1 MAGVPDVL
9 ESLGWWAV
17 ALFLLFVVFTRAQ
30 ATYWLGRWARR
41 GADAAAAS
49 ERPRAAALANKLS
62 GPRAEGAR
70 RFLEKWGPIGL
81 PLSFLTIGFQTMV
94 NITAGYVRMR
104 WDIYTIAMI
113 PGCMAWA
120 AIYSTLGFT
129 LFEAFATSP
138 WLGGGVILA
147 IIALV
152 WGATRLRQTA
162 DSGSRTPQ

>member
-9 ESLGWWAV
+9 EGLGWWAV

-41 GADAAAAS
+41 GADAAAVS
-49 ERPRAAALANKLS
+49 ERPRAVALANKLS
-62 GPRAEGAR
+62 GPRADSAR

-113 PGCMAWA
+113 PGCIAWA

-129 LFEAFATSP
+129 LFEAFAASP
-138 WLGGGVILA
+138 WLGAGVIVA
-147 IIALV
+147 IVALV

-162 DSGSRTPQ
+162 DFDSRTPR

>member
-9 ESLGWWAV
+9 EGLGWWAV
-17 ALFLLFVVFTRAQ
+17 ALFLLCVVFTRAQ

-49 ERPRAAALANKLS
+49 THPRAAALAHKLS
-62 GPRAEGAR
+62 GPRADSAR
-70 RFLEKWGPIGL
+70 RFLDKWGPIGL

-94 NITAGYVRMR
+94 NVTAGYVRMR

-120 AIYSTLGFT
+120 AIYSTLGFSI
-129 LFEAFATSP
+129 FEAFAASP
-138 WLGGGVILA
+138 WLGAAVVIA
-147 IIALV
+147 IIGLV
-152 WGATRLRQTA
+152 WGATRLRRNVG
-162 DSGSRTPQ
+162 SG

>member
-9 ESLGWWAV
+9 EGLGWWAV

-41 GADAAAAS
+41 GADVAAVS
-49 ERPRAAALANKLS
+49 DRPRAASLARTLS
-62 GPRAEGAR
+62 GPRAESAR
-70 RFLEKWGPIGL
+70 RFLDKWGPIGL

-120 AIYSTLGFT
+120 AIYATLGFSV
-129 LFEAFATSP
+129 FEAFAASP
-138 WLGGGVILA
+138 WLGIGALIA
-147 IIALV
+147 IALLA
-152 WGATRLRQTA
+152 WGATRLRQSV